1 MRKLIGYP
9 VARKGAGD
17 AVVRVADGIF
27 LTDLILTG
35 SVVTDSVLA
44 GSPITIVY
52 SGENFARA
60 AIVETA
66 GAIPGFGVFDCGIR
80 AGHAASEGARRT

>member
-27 LTDLILTG
+27 LTDLVLTG
-35 SVVTDSVLA
+35 TVLTDGVLA
-44 GSPITIVY
+44 GGPVTIVY

-60 AIVETA
+60 AIAETA
-66 GAIPGFGVFDCGIR
+66 GAIPGFSVFDCGIR
-80 AGHAASEGARRT
+80 AGHAASADAGRT